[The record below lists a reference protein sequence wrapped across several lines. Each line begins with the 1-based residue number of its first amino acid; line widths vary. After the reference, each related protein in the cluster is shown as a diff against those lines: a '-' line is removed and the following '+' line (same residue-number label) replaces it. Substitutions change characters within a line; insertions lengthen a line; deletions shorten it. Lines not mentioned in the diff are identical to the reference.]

1 MLGIS
6 SSTSDCALYIRDKVV
21 KGAKKVDL
29 NNVLALSGPAACV
42 RGQHIF
48 NFVCCSFGKSKKRK
62 KKQSSQE
69 FNCSKE
75 HCSTKGTIFISIA
88 DIYTRKL

>member
-21 KGAKKVDL
+21 KGAKKVFL
-29 NNVLALSGPAACV
+29 NTMLALNGPAACV

-62 KKQSSQE
+62 KKFLQE
-69 FNCSKE
+69 FICSKNTAQQRPP
-75 HCSTKGTIFISIA
+75 S
-88 DIYTRKL
+88 L